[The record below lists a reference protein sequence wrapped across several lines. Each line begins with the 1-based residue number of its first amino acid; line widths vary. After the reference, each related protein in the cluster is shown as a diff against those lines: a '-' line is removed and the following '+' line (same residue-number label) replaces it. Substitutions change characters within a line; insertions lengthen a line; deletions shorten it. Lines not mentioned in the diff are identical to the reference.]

1 MIATRQAVSLN
12 RFSAIL
18 IKGEFTERQVKRMN
32 EIQIFNNPEFGDI
45 RTVVIDG
52 EPWFVGRDV
61 CKALGYSD
69 VKAGTRKNVDEEDK
83 RVRPVDTP
91 SGNQNMTIINESGLY
106 SLIFGSKLE
115 SAKKF
120 KKWVTSEVLPEIRKT
135 GSYGQP
141 QLPQTTME
149 LLELHYKALKEV
161 GGKVEVLADDLNE
174 VKGDYGKR
182 IEHLENNMTLDYGQQ
197 RVLEDAVN
205 KTVTEVLGGKTS
217 CAYEEIGRKV
227 FAECNRDLKHY
238 FNVNARANVPR
249 KRFDEAVEYA
259 NNWKPCTNTVFR
271 IQNYNAQ
278 QTLDM

>member
-1 MIATRQAVSLN
+1 MI
-12 RFSAIL
+12 
-18 IKGEFTERQVKRMN
+18 
-32 EIQIFNNPEFGDI
+32 EIANVTMQTPIEI
-45 RTVVIDG
+45 
-52 EPWFVGRDV
+52 
-61 CKALGYSD
+61 ALGIDENGMTTARKLFDFLGMSSNNYSRWFKSNIAD
-69 VKAGTRKNVDEEDK
+69 NDFAEENVDYFLFLTNEDHKGHASQDAAITASFAKKLSMQQKNERGEQARQYFVSVEDK
-83 RVRPVDTP
+83 
-91 SGNQNMTIINESGLY
+91 
-106 SLIFGSKLE
+106 
-115 SAKKF
+115 AKDM
-120 KKWVTSEVLPEIRKT
+120 VLMLKQAADNPIK
-135 GSYGQP
+135 
-141 QLPQTTME
+141 

-161 GGKVEVLADDLNE
+161 DGKVEVLADDLNE
-174 VKGDYGKR
+174 VKWDYGKR

-259 NNWKPCTNTVFR
+259 NNWKPCTNTVIR

>member
-1 MIATRQAVSLN
+1 MI
-12 RFSAIL
+12 
-18 IKGEFTERQVKRMN
+18 
-32 EIQIFNNPEFGDI
+32 EIANVTMQTPIEI
-45 RTVVIDG
+45 
-52 EPWFVGRDV
+52 
-61 CKALGYSD
+61 ALGIDENGMTTARALYD
-69 VKAGTRKNVDEEDK
+69 FLEMPQKNFARWAKQNIEGNEYYDENKDWWGFVIVKNGNECKDYRLTTDFAKHLSMESHSARGKIARQYFVSVEDK
-83 RVRPVDTP
+83 
-91 SGNQNMTIINESGLY
+91 
-106 SLIFGSKLE
+106 
-115 SAKKF
+115 AKDM
-120 KKWVTSEVLPEIRKT
+120 VLMLKQAADNPIK
-135 GSYGQP
+135 
-141 QLPQTTME
+141 

-161 GGKVEVLADDLNE
+161 DGKVEVLADDLNE

-249 KRFDEAVEYA
+249 KRFNEAVEYA
-259 NNWKPCTNTVFR
+259 RNWKPCTNTVIR

-278 QTLDM
+278 QTLEV

>member
-1 MIATRQAVSLN
+1 
-12 RFSAIL
+12 
-18 IKGEFTERQVKRMN
+18 MN
-32 EIQIFNNPEFGDI
+32 EIMIFSNSEFGEI
-45 RTVVIDG
+45 RTVTIDG
-52 EPWFVGRDV
+52 EPWFVGNDV
-61 CKALGYSD
+61 AKPLGY
-69 VKAGTRKNVDEEDK
+69 AAPKNAVAKFVDDEDK
-83 RVRPVDTP
+83 QKHQFDS
-91 SGNQNMTIINESGLY
+91 SGQAREMVIINESGLY

-120 KKWVTSEVLPEIRKT
+120 KKWVTSEVLPSIRKT

-197 RVLEDAVN
+197 KVLEDAVN
-205 KTVTEVLGGKTS
+205 KTVTEALGGKTS
-217 CAYEEIGRKV
+217 YAYEEIGRKV

-259 NNWKPCTNTVFR
+259 SNWKPCTNTVIR

-278 QTLDM
+278 QTLNI